1 MRKNLKCFLVAV
13 VLEIA
18 LWGFPA
24 YCQAEALTGG
34 TSTSDAPLIGGSA
47 TEIKVSGDGHNYF
60 KFIPSQDGTYII
72 TTLPQSVDTE
82 AYLYYDATESSGKAA
97 DHGDYHLVE
106 FYLTDELHANH
117 VYYLKVYEF
126 YGSVRTCTLTITG
139 GGLKVN
145 HSPTVTIADPGVDRI
160 YKDSQI
166 FSVSGSVNDSDGDPV
181 TVSALINGQSAS
193 TNVSGENGKWSLWWN
208 TADIP
213 EGVYQDVVFTVA
225 DELGA
230 TGTARY
236 TGNIVVDK
244 TAPTASVTYSKN
256 PVKQGDSL
264 TITANFSEALADS
277 SPVTIAISGAN
288 SASAIDMTKISA
300 TQYILNYTVGTG
312 NGAALVSFSSG
323 ADAAGNVVVATP
335 IEGAGFM
342 VDNTGPAA
350 PTIIGLANQP
360 DTAWND
366 GYLSRNDVASDRTL
380 RVSLPA
386 FNQAEAGEMLRI
398 DSESIPIGCKSLSNT
413 DIFNGYADVMISSAT
428 LTDLPETTRIFTAGI
443 TDLAGN
449 IGDVSESVSAI
460 VDKTPPTLVG
470 AVKTDSTHLTIVLSE
485 KCYNLNHSNNGGFT
499 VNENGGSNFYE
510 IVATTRG
517 VDDCQIVLTVPD
529 LKQAGNGGVIV
540 KYGAGA
546 DGNVQDRAGN
556 LMIADNAGLTV
567 GAWDTVAPTIS
578 RAVLDSGNDYMDILF
593 SEGVYGANNAVDP
606 LTNSHFSLIF
616 SANGGTVTD
625 VFITGVRKADNK
637 ELALASVLT
646 GGETTVR
653 VFLGKNGIPSGSETV
668 EIGMSGI
675 CPIYDRAG
683 NAMSLL
689 QTTGAK
695 TLTDQLAPAIA
706 GGNLA
711 ESNQYIDVA
720 FSEGVYGTGKGA
732 GAVSA
737 SQLQVTF
744 GQNGGSAGGV
754 QIHSIKRAD
763 NPNENS
769 ASALTGGETTIRVFL
784 TITGNPSG
792 VETLSI
798 EPVSGALVYDLAG
811 NAIASTA
818 TTGAQSL
825 HPVTLKLAGDQI
837 FTETNLATSDIHV
850 AITGA
855 TLKDSSLEIENF
867 TLHDAAGLRV
877 ACGIYVDP
885 THCTLRLTGS
895 LNGNIERMGLTIKAS
910 EISSGYDLTS
920 SNTIKIIDDLPTGK
934 TTITIGVDGDSS
946 ASSNN
951 RWYTAE
957 SFQNALRTVWNG
969 TSLHLGKG
977 TSGSPGDL
985 WLYNPGMIG
994 TAPGQIEEG
1003 TKIDR
1008 AQLILKIVSI
1018 SGEATKPRRIKI
1030 YQIEDPGNLG
1040 KPCFMDTSGE
1050 GLRLGLDYQYRDHRP
1065 GQNIPW
1071 SDGAQNIGSS
1081 SSAITLLDCFEFIP
1095 RAFTQGGS
1103 ECIRLDVTDA
1113 VRAWVNNS
1121 HLNQGLYMTIDDTTW
1136 NAGEQVF
1143 LYGPSFDKV
1152 NGPKLQIY
1160 LSAGEGKSPNSPTI
1174 SANAPGNKQV
1184 ALACTLKN
1192 PSGDT
1197 SHSIATG
1204 YRILR
1209 KKDVTPADPEDG
1221 TLIFDGTP
1229 STINDSNLENGA
1241 IYYYAAF
1248 AYDANRNYSRKS
1260 YVQAIPGDYSA
1271 APAEPVD
1278 LTYTLAGRDV
1288 TLSWIDKA
1296 TNEKEYLVF
1305 RDSTQ
1310 IATLKANQSGYCDR
1324 NVPSGTYTYKVRA
1337 VNSQGTSETTTGPVN
1352 VPNLPDAPADLAWS
1366 VVSSSEVQLCWTQAA
1381 DTTYRV
1387 EILNENGA
1395 LLRSEW
1401 ATVSLST
1408 DSGIIRYPVMRLI
1421 VNVGY
1426 RFRVVAVKASLE
1438 NAAETDVVKTTADPK
1453 PIFF

>member
-1 MRKNLKCFLVAV
+1 MKKKLKYFLVAI

-18 LWGFPA
+18 SWGFPA
-24 YCQAEALTGG
+24 YCQAEAIIGG
-34 TSTSDAPLIGGSA
+34 TSTSDAPLISSSA
-47 TEIKVSGDGHNYF
+47 TEIKLSGDGHNYF

-82 AYLYYDATESSGKAA
+82 AYLYYDASQSSGKAA
-97 DHGDYHLVE
+97 DRGDYHLVE
-106 FYLTDELHANH
+106 FYLTDELQANH

-126 YGSVRTCTLTITG
+126 YGSARTCTLTITG

-145 HSPTVTIADPGVDRI
+145 HCPTVTIADPGVDRI

-166 FSVSGSVNDSDGDPV
+166 FTVSGSINDSDGDNV

-193 TNVSGENGKWSLWWN
+193 TIVSGGNGTWTLSWN

-213 EGVYQDVVFTVA
+213 EGVYREVVFTVS
-225 DELGA
+225 DESGA
-230 TGTARY
+230 TGTAQY

-244 TAPTASVTYSKN
+244 TAPTASVTYTKN
-256 PVKQGDSL
+256 PAKEGDLL
-264 TITANFSEALADS
+264 TITATFSEALADF
-277 SPVTIAISGAN
+277 PRVLIAVSGAN
-288 SASAIDMTKISA
+288 SLPATDMTKISA
-300 TQYILNYTVGTG
+300 TQYTFDYTVGTG
-312 NGAALVSFSSG
+312 NGAVTVFFSSG
-323 ADAAGNVVVATP
+323 ADVAGNVVLATP

-342 VDNTGPAA
+342 VDNTEPAA
-350 PTIIGLANQP
+350 PTFISLADQP

-366 GYLSRNDVASDRTL
+366 GYLSRNDISSNRVL

-386 FNQAEAGEMLRI
+386 FNQAEAGDMLRI
-398 DSESIPIGCKSLSNT
+398 DSESILIGCKLLNNT
-413 DIFNGYADVMISSAT
+413 DIFNGYADVVISSAT
-428 LTDLPETTRIFTAGI
+428 LADFPETTRTFTAGI

-449 IGDVSESVSAI
+449 IGGVSESVSAI

-470 AVKTDSTHLTIVLSE
+470 AVRTDSTHLTIVLSE
-485 KCYNLNHSNNGGFT
+485 KCYNLDHSNNGGFT

-510 IVATTRG
+510 IVATAGG
-517 VDDCQIVLTVPD
+517 VDDCQIILTVPD
-529 LKQAGNGGVIV
+529 LKQACSGGVIV

-546 DGNVQDRAGN
+546 DGTVQDRAGN
-556 LMIADNAGLTV
+556 LMIADNVGITV
-567 GAWDTVAPTIS
+567 TAWDTVAPTIS
-578 RAVLDSGNDYMDILF
+578 RAVLDSGNGYMDILF
-593 SEGVYGANNAVDP
+593 SEGVYGANNAINP
-606 LTNSHFSLIF
+606 LTTSHFTLIF

-625 VFITGVRKADNK
+625 VFVTGVRKADNK
-637 ELALASVLT
+637 ELPLASVLT

-653 VFLGKNGIPSGSETV
+653 VFLGKNGIPSGAETV
-668 EIGMSGI
+668 EIGMSSI
-675 CPIYDRAG
+675 YPIYDRAG

-695 TLTDQLAPAIA
+695 ILTDQLAPAIA

-720 FSEGVYGTGKGA
+720 FSEGVYGTGSGA

-744 GQNGGSAGGV
+744 GQNGGTASGV
-754 QIHSIKRAD
+754 QIHSLKRAD

-769 ASALTGGETTIRVFL
+769 ASTLTGGETIIRAFL

-798 EPVSGALVYDLAG
+798 EPARGAPVYDLAG

-818 TTGAQSL
+818 TTGSQSL

-837 FTETNLATSDIHV
+837 FTETNLATSDIQV

-867 TLHDAAGLRV
+867 TLRDAAGLRV
-877 ACGIYVDP
+877 ARGIYVDP
-885 THCTLRLTGS
+885 THCTLRVTGS
-895 LNGNIERMGLTIKAS
+895 LNGNLESMGLTIKAP

-920 SNTIKIIDDLPTGK
+920 SNTIKVIDDLPTGK
-934 TTITIGVDGDSS
+934 TTITIGADGDNS

-957 SFQNALRTVWNG
+957 SYQNDLRTVWNG

-977 TSGSPGDL
+977 TSGSSGDL

-994 TAPGQIEEG
+994 TAPGQIEAG

-1008 AQLILKIVSI
+1008 AQLILKILSI
-1018 SGEATKPRRIKI
+1018 SGEANKPRRIKI

-1040 KPCFMDTSGE
+1040 KPCFMDTSSE

-1071 SDGAQNIGSS
+1071 SDGAQTIGSS
-1081 SSAITLLDCFEFIP
+1081 SNAISLLDCIEFIP
-1095 RAFTQGGS
+1095 RAFTQSGYDS
-1103 ECIRLDVTDA
+1103 IRLDVTDA
-1113 VRAWVNNS
+1113 VKAWVNNP
-1121 HLNQGLYMTIDDTTW
+1121 HLNQGLYITIDDTTW
-1136 NAGEQVF
+1136 NAGEQVV
-1143 LYGPSFDKV
+1143 LYGLSSDSA

-1160 LSAGEGKSPNSPTI
+1160 LSAGEGKSPNSPAI
-1174 SANAPGNKQV
+1174 NASAPGDEQV
-1184 ALACTLKN
+1184 ALACTLNN
-1192 PSGDT
+1192 PTGDT

-1209 KKDVTPADPEDG
+1209 KNGVTPADPEDG
-1221 TLIFDGTP
+1221 ILIFDGISSAIT
-1229 STINDSNLENGA
+1229 DSNLENGQ

-1248 AYDANRNYSRKS
+1248 AYDADRNYSRKS
-1260 YVQAIPGDYSA
+1260 YVQAIPGDYSTAPA
-1271 APAEPVD
+1271 APAD
-1278 LTYTLAGRDV
+1278 LTYKLAGRDV
-1288 TLSWIDKA
+1288 ALSWIDKA
-1296 TNEKEYLVF
+1296 TNEKEYLIF

-1310 IATLKANQSGYCDR
+1310 IATLKANQTGYCDR
-1324 NVPSGTYTYKVRA
+1324 NAPSGTYTYKVRA
-1337 VNSQGTSETTTGPVN
+1337 GNSQGSSEAITGPVN

-1366 VVSSSEVQLCWTQAA
+1366 VISSSEVQLRWTQAA
-1381 DTTYRV
+1381 DTSYRV
-1387 EILNENGA
+1387 EILNENGI
-1395 LLRSEW
+1395 LLWSEW

-1421 VNVGY
+1421 VTVGY

-1453 PIFF
+1453 PIFL